1 MKYGS
6 AVLTALEAQYASIE
20 EIGKLIQHKR
30 LKTFIEGSNSEE
42 WLDCF
47 WRTMAVLQAQ
57 RLRRRLYGF
66 L

>member
-20 EIGKLIQHKR
+20 EIGKLIPHKR

-42 WLDCF
+42 WLECF
-47 WRTMAVLQAQ
+47 WRTMEAIRAQ
-57 RLRRRLYGF
+57 RLSKETK
-66 L
+66 